1 MCGGKCICSMQ
12 LVQVESV
19 VDEPNLLAPSKLGSQ
34 EGLIPQCHCS
44 LGGHVEVHL
53 FQVVP
58 TAVQGCYRPLC
69 LSPHLQISTTDRSNI
84 YSWKGL
90 QTKGINA
97 RKCTYA
103 HNITRVHS
111 TYIVFCDV
119 SLHTYTS
126 VKYSMLISH
135 LPLRSSV
142 HYNCSM

>member
-19 VDEPNLLAPSKLGSQ
+19 VVDDPNLLAPSELGSQ

-53 FQVVP
+53 FQVEP

-69 LSPHLQISTTDRSNI
+69 LSPHLQISTTNRSNI

-90 QTKGINA
+90 QTKFTDDINA
-97 RKCTYA
+97 RKCAYA
-103 HNITRVHS
+103 CNA
-111 TYIVFCDV
+111 
-119 SLHTYTS
+119 
-126 VKYSMLISH
+126 
-135 LPLRSSV
+135 
-142 HYNCSM
+142 